1 MDVTVMIRN
10 DTQQQHKRDKI
21 DTTNMTWLNN
31 YIKQTQSLSPA
42 GRGERLE
49 QEQELST
56 MHEECALEGQTEL
69 IELDGRRDGPV
80 CHGTTSAGS
89 LLEDACN
96 VVKKFMERDPEN
108 LHFSLIALTELQ
120 D

>member
-1 MDVTVMIRN
+1 
-10 DTQQQHKRDKI
+10 
-21 DTTNMTWLNN
+21 MTWLNN

-42 GRGERLE
+42 ERGEKLE

-56 MHEECALEGQTEL
+56 MHEECALEGQTEAPEATAKVDLHFVAFVNCHGKL

-80 CHGTTSAGS
+80 CHGTTSADS